1 LSCVYINRRG
11 ESHIEDEELV
21 MRIRQGD
28 SVAFRQLID
37 RYHGHIFQVAY
48 SVVRDRTDA
57 EDIAQNVFIQIH
69 RSLPQYESKGLKTW
83 ISRIAMNKSIDY
95 KRKLNRRREDA
106 VQDVEAAEGTRS
118 FVASSMESD
127 VLSEVIHR
135 DRQARIREQL
145 EHIPELHRQMIES
158 YYLEEKSYD
167 QIAMECDISLKTVE
181 SRLYR
186 ARQWLRTHW
195 KEEDW
200 R

>member
-1 LSCVYINRRG
+1 MSRRG

-21 MRIRQGD
+21 ARIRRGE
-28 SVAFRQLID
+28 SAAFRQLID
-37 RYHGHIFQVAY
+37 RYHGYIFQVAY

-83 ISRIAMNKSIDY
+83 ISRIALNKAIDY
-95 KRKLNRRREDA
+95 KRKLNRRREE
-106 VQDVEAAEGTRS
+106 VVEDVEVAEGNRL
-118 FVASSMESD
+118 FVASSIEDD
-127 VLSEVIHR
+127 VLAEVIHR
-135 DRQARIREQL
+135 DRQARIRAQL
-145 EHIPELHRQMIES
+145 DLIPELHRHMIVS

-167 QIAMECDISLKTVE
+167 QIARECDISLKTVE

>member
-1 LSCVYINRRG
+1 MARIRRG
-11 ESHIEDEELV
+11 ESA
-21 MRIRQGD
+21 
-28 SVAFRQLID
+28 AFRQLID
-37 RYHGHIFQVAY
+37 RFHGHIFQVAY

-83 ISRIAMNKSIDY
+83 ISRIALNKAIDY
-95 KRKLNRRREDA
+95 KRKLNRRREE
-106 VQDVEAAEGTRS
+106 VVEDVEVAEGNRP
-118 FVASSMESD
+118 FVASSIEND
-127 VLSEVIHR
+127 VLTEVIHR
-135 DRQARIREQL
+135 DRQARIRAQL
-145 EHIPELHRQMIES
+145 DLIPELHRQMIES

-167 QIAMECDISLKTVE
+167 QIATECNISLKTVE

>member
-1 LSCVYINRRG
+1 
-11 ESHIEDEELV
+11 
-21 MRIRQGD
+21 MRIRRGD
-28 SVAFRQLID
+28 PAAFRQLID

-83 ISRIAMNKSIDY
+83 ISRIAMNKAIDY
-95 KRKLNRRREDA
+95 KRKLNRRRED
-106 VQDVEAAEGTRS
+106 VVEDVEVAEGNRP
-118 FVASSMESD
+118 FVASGMESD
-127 VLSEVIHR
+127 VLTEVIHR

>member
-1 LSCVYINRRG
+1 
-11 ESHIEDEELV
+11 
-21 MRIRQGD
+21 MRIRRGD
-28 SVAFRQLID
+28 SAAFRQLID
-37 RYHGHIFQVAY
+37 RYHGHIFQIAY

-83 ISRIAMNKSIDY
+83 ISRIAMNKAIDY
-95 KRKLNRRREDA
+95 KRKLNRRRED
-106 VQDVEAAEGTRS
+106 VVEDVEVVEGNRP

-158 YYLEEKSYD
+158 FYLEEKSYD
-167 QIAMECDISLKTVE
+167 QIALECDISLKTVE